1 MPSCAYL
8 YIQVILFPLPDKV
21 KDAGCD
27 EASTMNDWDTV
38 WQDVN
43 LATMAANGTPY
54 GQIKDAAL
62 AIKDGRIAWFGKRTD
77 LPSNRKAIV
86 HSGDNAWVTPGLID
100 CHTHLIYG
108 GDRIDEFELR
118 LNGASYEEIA
128 QAGGGILSTVRHT
141 RESSPDT
148 LYALAHKRL
157 QQFIDEGVTTVEIKS
172 GYGLNTETEIC
183 MLETARALD
192 ERQPIDIVPTFLGA
206 HALPPEYRN
215 NRGAYIDLICR
226 EMIPQIAAENL
237 AVAVDAFCEGIAF
250 SPSEVSQVF
259 TAACAHGLKV
269 KLHADQLSDTGGG
282 KLAAQFNALS
292 ADHIEYLSST
302 SAQAMA
308 TAGTVAVL
316 LPGAF
321 YALRETQL
329 PPVNLLRQ
337 HSIPIAIASDSNP
350 GTSPAYSLRLM
361 INMACVLFQLTPE
374 EALAG
379 VTREAARALGLT
391 DRGVIAQGKIADL
404 AFWDIEKPAQLAF
417 EIGGNRCIRV
427 LKNGATIN

>member
-1 MPSCAYL
+1 
-8 YIQVILFPLPDKV
+8 
-21 KDAGCD
+21 
-27 EASTMNDWDTV
+27 MNNWDTV

-43 LATMAANGTPY
+43 LATMATGGAPY

-62 AIKDGRIAWFGKRTD
+62 AIKDGRIAWIGRRVD
-77 LPSNRKAIV
+77 LPDNHKAIV
-86 HSGDNAWVTPGLID
+86 YSGNNAWVSPGLID

-128 QAGGGILSTVRHT
+128 RAGGGILSTVRHT
-141 RESSPDT
+141 REASADT

-157 QQFIDEGVTTVEIKS
+157 QQFASEGVTTVEIKS

-183 MLETARALD
+183 MLKTARALN

-206 HALPPEYRN
+206 HALPPEYHD
-215 NRGAYIDLICR
+215 NRDAYIDLVCY
-226 EMIPQIAAENL
+226 EMIPQIAANNL

-250 SPSEVSQVF
+250 SPTEVGRVF
-259 TAACAHGLKV
+259 TAACAHGLNV

-302 SAQAMA
+302 SAEAMA
-308 TAGTVAVL
+308 KAGTVAVL

-321 YALRETQL
+321 YALRETRL
-329 PPVNLLRQ
+329 PPVDLLRQ
-337 HSIPIAIASDSNP
+337 HNIPIAIGSDSNP

-379 VTREAARALGLT
+379 VTREAAGALGLT
-391 DRGVIAQGKIADL
+391 DRGIIAQGKIADL
-404 AFWDIEKPAQLAF
+404 AFWDIDKPAQLAF

-427 LKNGATIN
+427 LKNGTVIN